1 MKDLLRTTADR
12 AARYLASLKERSVAP
27 TPEALASLAR
37 LDETLPERPT
47 DPSAVIG
54 LLDEVGSPATIGS
67 AGGRFFGFV
76 VGGSLPA
83 AVAASSLAAAWD
95 QNAGI
100 VALSPIAARLE
111 EVAMR
116 WLLDLLGLPPDA
128 GVGFVTCA
136 TQANFSGLAAARHA
150 LLARRGWNV
159 EALGLFGAPPITVVV
174 GEEVHLIVLK
184 ALMLVG
190 LGGERVI
197 RVPVDGQGG
206 MRADALPP
214 LDDNTLVCLQA
225 GNVNTGAFDPADEI
239 IPRAK
244 AAGAWVHVDGAFG
257 LWAAVAPARAH
268 LTKGFAAADSWA
280 IDAHKWLNVPYDS
293 GLVVVRDPRH
303 LHAAMAVNAPYLVI
317 GESREPEHYTPEFS
331 RRARGVEVW
340 AALRSLGRQGLAD
353 LIERTCR
360 YATRFAEG
368 LSEAGYEI
376 LNDVVINQ
384 VLVSFGDAELTRRVI
399 AGVQADGTC
408 WAGGTVWQGRTAMRI
423 SVSSWATTED
433 DVERSLEAMLRVA
446 LAQVAE
452 GSAMV
457 LPLFRRQGLE
467 QRQIHLAEHA
477 EDLDGFARIAFVVVP
492 GGNPGILIHYLYGGP
507 RRPENRPDPPAH
519 DDLHIGKVSE
529 DLRDRPFARCG

>member
-1 MKDLLRTTADR
+1 MLAVMPRGRHQSGRRWRRKATEASCQTEDYRTDTFPGMKDLLRTTADR
-12 AARYLASLKERSVAP
+12 AARYLASLQDRSVAP
-27 TPEALASLAR
+27 TPEALANLAR
-37 LDETLPERPT
+37 LDEPLPERPA
-47 DPSAVIG
+47 DPSAVIA

-116 WLLDLLGLPPDA
+116 WLIDLLGLPAAA

-159 EALGLFGAPPITVVV
+159 ETRGLFGAPPISVVV
-174 GEEVHLIVLK
+174 GEEVHVSVLK
-184 ALMLVG
+184 ALTLVG
-190 LGGERVI
+190 MGRERVI
-197 RVPVDGQGG
+197 RVPVDGQGR

-214 LDDNTLVCLQA
+214 LDDNTLLCLQA

-257 LWAAVAPARAH
+257 LWAAAAPARAH
-268 LTKGFAAADSWA
+268 LVQGYAAADAWA
-280 IDAHKWLNVPYDS
+280 IDAHKWLNVPYDR
-293 GLVVVRDPRH
+293 GIVIVRDPRD
-303 LHAAMAVNAPYLVI
+303 LYAAMAVNAPYLVI
-317 GESREPEHYTPEFS
+317 GEAREPAHYTPEFS
-331 RRARGVEVW
+331 RRARGVAVW
-340 AALRSLGRQGLAD
+340 AALRSLGRTGLAD

-360 YATRFAEG
+360 HATRFAEG
-368 LSEAGYEI
+368 LREAGFEI

-433 DVERSLEAMLRVA
+433 DVERSLAAMLRVA
-446 LAQVAE
+446 AEAQATVA
-452 GSAMV
+452 
-457 LPLFRRQGLE
+457 P
-467 QRQIHLAEHA
+467 
-477 EDLDGFARIAFVVVP
+477 
-492 GGNPGILIHYLYGGP
+492 
-507 RRPENRPDPPAH
+507 
-519 DDLHIGKVSE
+519 
-529 DLRDRPFARCG
+529 

>member
-1 MKDLLRTTADR
+1 MTAMHREESQMKDLLRTTAER
-12 AARYLASLKERSVAP
+12 AARYLAGLKDRGVAP
-27 TPEALASLAR
+27 TREALANLGR
-37 LDETLPERPT
+37 LDEAFPEHPT
-47 DPSAVIG
+47 DPSVVVR
-54 LLDEVGSPATIGS
+54 LLDEIGSPATMAS

-83 AVAASSLAAAWD
+83 AVAASNLAAAWD

-111 EVAMR
+111 QVAMR
-116 WLLDLLGLPPDA
+116 WLLDVLGLPPTC

-159 EALGLFGAPPITVVV
+159 EAQGLFGAPPITVVV
-174 GEEVHLIVLK
+174 GEEVHVSVLK

-190 LGGERVI
+190 
-197 RVPVDGQGG
+197 
-206 MRADALPP
+206 
-214 LDDNTLVCLQA
+214 
-225 GNVNTGAFDPADEI
+225 NVNTGACDAADKI
-239 IPRAK
+239 IPQAK

-257 LWAAVAPARAH
+257 LWAAAAPARAH
-268 LTKGFAAADSWA
+268 LVKGYPAADSWA

-293 GLVVVRDPRH
+293 GMVVVRDPRH

-317 GESREPEHYTPEFS
+317 GEAREPEHYTPEFS
-331 RRARGVEVW
+331 RRARGIEVW

-360 YATRFAEG
+360 HATRFAEG
-368 LSEAGYEI
+368 LREAGYEI
-376 LNDVVINQ
+376 LNEVVINQ

-399 AGVQADGTC
+399 AGIQADGTC
-408 WAGGTVWQGRTAMRI
+408 WAGATVWQGRTAMRI

-446 LAQVAE
+446 AGVQAT
-452 GSAMV
+452 AT
-457 LPLFRRQGLE
+457 
-467 QRQIHLAEHA
+467 
-477 EDLDGFARIAFVVVP
+477 
-492 GGNPGILIHYLYGGP
+492 
-507 RRPENRPDPPAH
+507 
-519 DDLHIGKVSE
+519 
-529 DLRDRPFARCG
+529 

>member
-12 AARYLASLKERSVAP
+12 AARYLAALKERSVAP
-27 TPEALASLAR
+27 TPEALANLAR
-37 LDETLPERPT
+37 LDEPLPERPT
-47 DPSAVIG
+47 DPSAVIA
-54 LLDEVGSPATIGS
+54 LLDEVGSPATIAS

-83 AVAASSLAAAWD
+83 TVAASSLAAAWD

-116 WLLDLLGLPPDA
+116 WLLDVLGLPPAA

-136 TQANFSGLAAARHA
+136 TQANFSALAAARHA

-159 EALGLFGAPPITVVV
+159 ETEGLFGAPPITVVV
-174 GEEVHLIVLK
+174 GEEVHVSVLK
-184 ALMLVG
+184 ALTLVG
-190 LGGERVI
+190 LGRERVI
-197 RVPVDGQGG
+197 RVPVDGQGR

-214 LDDNTLVCLQA
+214 LDDDTLVCLQA
-225 GNVNTGAFDPADEI
+225 GNVNTGAFDPADGI

-257 LWAAVAPARAH
+257 LWAAAAPARAR
-268 LTKGFAAADSWA
+268 LVQAYAAADSWA

-293 GLVVVRDPRH
+293 GLVIVRDPRA
-303 LHAAMAVNAPYLVI
+303 LYAAMAGNGPYLAI
-317 GESREPEHYTPEFS
+317 GETREPEHYTPEFS
-331 RRARGVEVW
+331 RRARGIEVW
-340 AALRSLGRQGLAD
+340 AALRALGRTGLAD

-360 YATRFAEG
+360 HATRFADG
-368 LSEAGYEI
+368 LHEAGYEI

-408 WAGGTVWQGRTAMRI
+408 WAGGTVWQGRTAVRI
-423 SVSSWATTED
+423 SVSSWATTGD
-433 DVERSLEAMLRVA
+433 DVNPRLAAMLRVA
-446 LAQVAE
+446 EE
-452 GSAMV
+452 GEANLTVPS
-457 LPLFRRQGLE
+457 PGL
-467 QRQIHLAEHA
+467 R
-477 EDLDGFARIAFVVVP
+477 
-492 GGNPGILIHYLYGGP
+492 
-507 RRPENRPDPPAH
+507 
-519 DDLHIGKVSE
+519 
-529 DLRDRPFARCG
+529 

>member
-1 MKDLLRTTADR
+1 MEKLLRTTAER
-12 AARYLASLKERSVAP
+12 AARYLAGLKDRGVAP
-27 TPEALASLAR
+27 TREALANLRR
-37 LDETLPERPT
+37 LDEPLPEHPT
-47 DPSAVIG
+47 DPATVIA
-54 LLDEVGSPATIGS
+54 LLDEIGSPATLGS

-83 AVAASSLAAAWD
+83 TVAANWLAAAWD

-100 VALSPIAARLE
+100 VVLSPIAARLE

-116 WLLDLLGLPPDA
+116 W
-128 GVGFVTCA
+128 
-136 TQANFSGLAAARHA
+136 
-150 LLARRGWNV
+150 
-159 EALGLFGAPPITVVV
+159 
-174 GEEVHLIVLK
+174 
-184 ALMLVG
+184 
-190 LGGERVI
+190 
-197 RVPVDGQGG
+197 

-214 LDDNTLVCLQA
+214 LDDHTLVCLQA

-257 LWAAVAPARAH
+257 LWAAAAPARAH

-293 GLVVVRDPRH
+293 GMVVVRDPRH

-384 VLVSFGDAELTRRVI
+384 VLVSFGDAELARRVI

-446 LAQVAE
+446 LAQVVE
-452 GSAMV
+452 GSAT
-457 LPLFRRQGLE
+457 
-467 QRQIHLAEHA
+467 
-477 EDLDGFARIAFVVVP
+477 
-492 GGNPGILIHYLYGGP
+492 
-507 RRPENRPDPPAH
+507 
-519 DDLHIGKVSE
+519 
-529 DLRDRPFARCG
+529 